1 MRGSVFFAGLA
12 GVALLSIA
20 GAAPAMA
27 QDVDRI
33 DRITGTTG
41 PGGSFRP
48 PEGVKVV
55 TPGALVFASF
65 DSNLDGT
72 ISKEEIA
79 AGATRAFQV
88 ADRNT
93 DGAITGFEQTD
104 WATAMGDA
112 TGVLAN
118 AMTFDIDLDR
128 SVTPSEFA
136 AGMHRIAGQIADDNG
151 VLRYTDLVQPLNRA
165 PEQAQDTGGGWGTI
179 TGRGSPPRDRGGR

>member
-12 GVALLSIA
+12 GVALLSVA

-65 DSNLDGT
+65 DANLDGT

-79 AGATRAFQV
+79 AGSARAFQI
-88 ADRNT
+88 ADRNG
-93 DGAITGFEQTD
+93 DGVITGFEQTD
-104 WATAMGDA
+104 WAGVMGDP

-151 VLRYTDLVQPLNRA
+151 VSKAEQVIGKVERFYVLSRA
-165 PEQAQDTGGGWGTI
+165 ALTP
-179 TGRGSPPRDRGGR
+179 